1 VTKARR
7 LMWIPCSAHDELQG
21 LPWLP
26 RLLEKARRFEA
37 GRAAGAD
44 LMNGYLY
51 GDNDFIDA
59 QLLSFLRT
67 SDEAVSELVRG
78 NPDDADVAR
87 ILVERSG
94 RTKSEVNAFVKKF
107 RLQNLGFVFTE
118 TDEGRLGNGV
128 RAKAV
133 RFVYNRLMMPVLYAK
148 FAADERKRRAA
159 ARR

>member
-1 VTKARR
+1 
-7 LMWIPCSAHDELQG
+7 MWIPRSANDELQG

-37 GRAAGAD
+37 GRSAGTD

-59 QLLSFLRT
+59 QLLAFLRA
-67 SDEAVSELVRG
+67 SDETVSELVRG

-94 RTKSEVNAFVKKF
+94 RTPSEVAAFAKTFRKKMF
-107 RLQNLGFVFTE
+107 GFFLTE
-118 TDEGRLGNGV
+118 ADEGRLGNGFG
-128 RAKAV
+128 AKIT
-133 RFVYNRLMMPVLYAK
+133 RFVYNRVMMPVIYKK
-148 FAADERKRRAA
+148 FAADERKRRTSGSG
-159 ARR
+159 R